1 MGENVDSLAEV
12 LPQTE
17 GTTEGLISR
26 SWVRQERHTYAAAL
40 SALKTVKLV
49 SQTLN
54 AQRL

>member
-1 MGENVDSLAEV
+1 MGGNVDSLAEV

-40 SALKTVKLV
+40 SALKTVKLE

-54 AQRL
+54 AQRR